1 MALLL
6 YGSTS
11 RCHNAP
17 SLIVRSHEGG
27 HVTQNCMVCGTPRK
41 LPLSLVPELKCPACG
56 APLEIFKDERSNYAY
71 RCPQCKNTFKLASV
85 VPHWSEEFEYH
96 GFRPDD
102 QGDAERL
109 RTLEEKIRAILDQTR
124 QA

>member
-1 MALLL
+1 
-6 YGSTS
+6 
-11 RCHNAP
+11 
-17 SLIVRSHEGG
+17 
-27 HVTQNCMVCGTPRK
+27 MVCGTPRK
-41 LPLSLVPELKCPACG
+41 LPLSLVPELKCPTCG
-56 APLEIFKDERSNYAY
+56 ASLEMFKDERSNYAY
-71 RCPQCKNTFKLASV
+71 RCPQCENTFKLASV

-109 RTLEEKIRAILDQTR
+109 RTLEEKIRAILAQTR